1 MTRAPDRFNA
11 EALAK
16 VDPVIHAP
24 ARLAIV
30 TVLAVAGGAD
40 FVFLLK
46 HTGLTRGNLSS
57 HLTKLEAADYV
68 SIEKRFVE
76 RVPRTMVKLTG
87 EGSEAL
93 KTYRRQLTQAL
104 ECLPE

>member
-30 TVLAVAGGAD
+30 TVLSVAGGAD
-40 FVFLLK
+40 FVFLQK

-57 HLTKLEAADYV
+57 HLAKLEAAGYV
-68 SIEKRFVE
+68 SIDKRFVG
-76 RVPRTMVKLTG
+76 RVPRTLVKLTG
-87 EGSEAL
+87 EGSAAL
-93 KTYRRQLTQAL
+93 KTYRRQLAQAL
-104 ECLPE
+104 ERLPE